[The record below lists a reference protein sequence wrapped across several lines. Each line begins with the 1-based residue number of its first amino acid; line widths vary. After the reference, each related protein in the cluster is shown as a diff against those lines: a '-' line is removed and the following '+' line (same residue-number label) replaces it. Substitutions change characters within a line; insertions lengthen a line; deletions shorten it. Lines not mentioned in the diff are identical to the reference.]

1 MTKQNPDMSGL
12 AAGQSPAM
20 EHPPEPGC
28 AAGVS
33 AGKHIWGLLRRHW
46 LQLLCLL
53 FFGLVF
59 WVFYPSLHGDFIEFD
74 DFDYVTGNQHLA
86 FTLANLLLP
95 VREGAAANWHPLTM
109 WSLMLDHRLY
119 GLNPWGYH
127 LTNLLLHSANTVL
140 LFLVLRRL
148 SGSLWRSLMVAALF
162 GLHPLRVESVV
173 WISERKDVLSVLF
186 WMLTLWA
193 YARYAQGVTRASP
206 AVAPAPIPSGV
217 MCRPSFFYG
226 LALSFFFLGL
236 MSKPM
241 LVTLPFVL
249 LLLDYWPLARWA
261 RPNRLRLVL
270 EKAPF
275 FLLTAILCV
284 VTYIVQKNGG
294 VMKDLAG
301 LSFSERLENALV
313 SYGRYLGKLFWPV
326 DLCALYPHPGHWPAE
341 RVCFAGLL
349 LLVLS
354 AAVVVLRRRYPY
366 GWTGW
371 FWYLGTLVPVIG
383 LVQVGSESMS
393 DRYSYIPSIG
403 ILIVVVWGGHQL
415 TKGWPFQ
422 RIGSGIIGGSLIL
435 ACIGLTRHQI
445 GFWTDTATVCRRA
458 IAVTEN
464 NYDAHSRLGRA
475 LFSQGHV
482 DEAIGEFQA
491 ALKARPDY
499 VEAWCS
505 LGRSYAVKG
514 QADEA
519 MAYYQKALEIQPN
532 SVVAHNNLSDLLY
545 HRGRLDEAVVHAQK
559 ALAIEPDNVTALNNL
574 GSAFTLEGR
583 LDEAQAAL
591 QRAAELQPD
600 NAAVQINLG
609 SLLLRRGRM
618 DEVIVHSQRALV
630 IESNNVMALN
640 NLGYALYSLGRFDD
654 AIQAYQTV
662 VRLRP
667 GEADAHRSLGYALF
681 QRHRLDEAIREFRE
695 ALRLK
700 PDDVA
705 LSNDLA
711 AAVALKERVAVPPS
725 KPTKP

>member
-1 MTKQNPDMSGL
+1 MQHLSESG
-12 AAGQSPAM
+12 S
-20 EHPPEPGC
+20 

-33 AGKHIWGLLRRHW
+33 DGKGIFDLPRRHW
-46 LQLLCLL
+46 VGLVCLFL
-53 FFGLVF
+53 FGLVF
-59 WVFYPSLHGDFIEFD
+59 CVFYPSLHGDFIEFD
-74 DFDYVTGNQHLA
+74 DFDYVTGNSHLSL
-86 FTLANLLLP
+86 TLANLILP

-109 WSLMLDHRLY
+109 WSLMLDHQLY

-140 LFLVLRRL
+140 LFLVLRLL

-173 WISERKDVLSVLF
+173 WISERKDVLSILF

-193 YARYAQGVTRASP
+193 YARYTQALAGSSPTGPSAAGRPELTR
-206 AVAPAPIPSGV
+206 
-217 MCRPSFFYG
+217 RPSFFYG
-226 LALSFFFLGL
+226 LALLFFFLGL

-249 LLLDYWPLARWA
+249 LLLDYWPLARWS
-261 RPNRLRLVL
+261 RPDRLRLVR

-284 VTYIVQKNGG
+284 VTYIVQKNAG

-301 LSFSERLENALV
+301 LTFSERLENALV

-326 DLCALYPHPGHWPAE
+326 DLCALYPHPGHWPAG
-341 RVCFAGLL
+341 RVWFSGLL
-349 LLVLS
+349 LLCLS
-354 AAVVVLRRRYPY
+354 VAAVAARRRYPY

-403 ILIVVVWGGHQL
+403 VLIVVVWGGHQL

-422 RIGSGIIGGSLIL
+422 RTGLGLLGAGAIL
-435 ACIGLTRHQI
+435 ACVAVTRHQI

-482 DEAIGEFQA
+482 DDAIGEFQA
-491 ALKARPDY
+491 TLKVRPDY

-514 QADEA
+514 QPDEA
-519 MAYYQKALEIQPN
+519 MAYYQKALDIQPN

-545 HRGRLDEAVVHAQK
+545 HRGRLDEAIVHAQK
-559 ALAIEPDNVTALNNL
+559 ALAVEPDNVTALNNL
-574 GSAFTLEGR
+574 GSAFALEGR
-583 LDEAQAAL
+583 LAEALAAF
-591 QRAAELQPD
+591 QRAAELDPD
-600 NAAVQINLG
+600 NAAVQTNFG
-609 SLLLRRGRM
+609 SLLLRMGRM
-618 DEVIVHSQRALV
+618 EEVIVHSQNALV
-630 IESNNVMALN
+630 IESNNVPALN

-654 AIQAYQTV
+654 AIHAYQEV

-681 QRHRLDEAIREFRE
+681 QRRQLDGAVREFQE

-700 PDDVA
+700 PDNVA

-711 AAVALKERVAVPPS
+711 AAVSLRERMAL
-725 KPTKP
+725 PTSRPTGP